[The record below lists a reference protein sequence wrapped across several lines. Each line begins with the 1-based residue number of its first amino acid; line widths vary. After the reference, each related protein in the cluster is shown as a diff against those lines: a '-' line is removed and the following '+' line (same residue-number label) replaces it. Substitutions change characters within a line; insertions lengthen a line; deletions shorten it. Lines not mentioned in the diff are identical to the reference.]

1 MVTFNWPLTLPW
13 AVGPDSSRVNM
24 TVSET
29 GSHVSNSVA
38 GLSESLWVPLGMW
51 RLREVTQYHAG
62 TYRPGMSDGLYRI
75 WSISLWSINAFY
87 CYMLFVY

>member
-1 MVTFNWPLTLPW
+1 MVTFNWPLTFPW
-13 AVGPDSSRVNM
+13 TVGPDSSIVNM

-51 RLREVTQYHAG
+51 RLGKSLSIMLGPIVPVCLMGFIEF
-62 TYRPGMSDGLYRI
+62 GL
-75 WSISLWSINAFY
+75 SVFGP
-87 CYMLFVY
+87 